1 MLNQL
6 SIENFR
12 NIASMSLPLSK
23 GVTAFIGD
31 NGAGKTSILDAVH
44 LLGTGKSF
52 STHRIDNV
60 IKRDAAAVQVVGH
73 TTNPSKVVLG
83 VRRNRGGSGEA
94 RIGGAP
100 VKALSELA
108 KAMPLVVIN
117 AETLNVVRDGPDGR
131 RRFIDSFVFHV
142 EQNFAQ
148 TSRRYMHA
156 LKQRN
161 ALLRERRGMDDSV
174 WVRDLAEAGEFLV
187 SSRARAV
194 AALSDVLKG
203 VLVDMQVSLPEW
215 QLVQRCGWV
224 EGRSLADALASAAV
238 GDRQRGFTQVGPHRG
253 DVVFLVEGSP
263 AHEVLSRGQMKVLM
277 AATKLAQ
284 ARVMQRETGVSPV
297 LLVDDVAAELD
308 AENAAGLFKNMVS
321 DGFQVLATMVDAS
334 GPSAWTEN
342 TLSNVFHVEHGAITD
357 AN

>member
-12 NIASMSLPLSK
+12 NITSMSLPLSK
-23 GVTAFIGD
+23 GVTAFIGE

-44 LLGTGKSF
+44 LLGTGKPF

-60 IKRDAAAVQVVGH
+60 ISRNADAVQVVGH
-73 TTNPSKVVLG
+73 MAGPSKVVLG

-94 RIGGAP
+94 RVGGSA

-117 AETLNVVRDGPDGR
+117 ADTLNIVRDGPEGR

-142 EQNFAQ
+142 EQSFAQ
-148 TSRRYMHA
+148 TSRRYLHA

-161 ALLRERRGMDDSV
+161 ALLRERRGVDDAV
-174 WVRDLAEAGEFLV
+174 WVRDLAVAGELLAAYRD
-187 SSRARAV
+187 RAIS
-194 AALSDVLKG
+194 ALSHAVSG
-203 VLVDMQVSLPEW
+203 VLADMHVSLPEW
-215 QLVQRCGWV
+215 QLIQRCGW
-224 EGRSLADALASAAV
+224 GADRSLADALAMSVAS
-238 GDRQRGFTQVGPHRG
+238 DRQRGFTQVGPHRG
-253 DVVFLVEGSP
+253 DVVFFVEGSP

-284 ARVMQRETGVSPV
+284 ARVMRQETGVAPL

-308 AENAAGLFKNMVS
+308 TNNAAGLFRNMVS

-334 GPSAWTEN
+334 GPTAWTKN
-342 TLSNVFHVEHGAITD
+342 GLSNVFHVEHGAITE

>member
-1 MLNQL
+1 M
-6 SIENFR
+6 
-12 NIASMSLPLSK
+12 
-23 GVTAFIGD
+23 TAFIGE

-44 LLGTGKSF
+44 LLGTGKPF

-60 IKRDAAAVQVVGH
+60 ISRNADAVQVVGH
-73 TTNPSKVVLG
+73 MAGPSKVVLG

-94 RIGGAP
+94 RVGGSA

-117 AETLNVVRDGPDGR
+117 ADTLNIVRDGPEGR

-142 EQNFAQ
+142 EQSFAQ
-148 TSRRYMHA
+148 TSRRYLHA

-161 ALLRERRGMDDSV
+161 ALLRERRGVDDAV
-174 WVRDLAEAGEFLV
+174 WVRDLAVAGELLAA
-187 SSRARAV
+187 SRDRAV
-194 AALSDVLKG
+194 IALSHAVSG
-203 VLVDMQVSLPEW
+203 VLADMYVSLPEW
-215 QLVQRCGWV
+215 QLIQRSGW
-224 EGRSLADALASAAV
+224 GADCSLADALAGSV
-238 GDRQRGFTQVGPHRG
+238 TSDRQRGFTQVGPHRG
-253 DVVFLVEGSP
+253 DVAFFVEGSP

-284 ARVMQRETGVSPV
+284 ARVMRQETGVAPV

-308 AENAAGLFKNMVS
+308 TDNAAGLFRNMVS

-334 GPSAWTEN
+334 GPMAWTKN
-342 TLSNVFHVEHGAITD
+342 GLSNVFHVERGAITE